1 MSETTSRAE
10 RAANLFDLRRI
21 IGGVFL
27 AWGVLLII
35 LGLTDSEA
43 EANKAAGINI
53 NLFAG
58 IGMFVVGAIFMAW
71 ALTRPLG
78 EELRE
83 ADPDARVGSAPAW
96 AFTRPLGASWPSS
109 EESSRRARGDE
120 RGHPAGR
127 RHRGAVA
134 PAPSRRS
141 RRRPSGLRRLR
152 RP

>member
-1 MSETTSRAE
+1 VSETTSRAE

-53 NLFAG
+53 NLYAG

-83 ADPDARVGSAPAW
+83 AEPDERGGSATHAAPRGVDA
-96 AFTRPLGASWPSS
+96 AALAS
-109 EESSRRARGDE
+109 EESRGRVRGDE
-120 RGHPAGR
+120 KGTC
-127 RHRGAVA
+127 
-134 PAPSRRS
+134 
-141 RRRPSGLRRLR
+141 RPDDPGGQ
-152 RP
+152 

>member
-53 NLFAG
+53 NLYAG

-78 EELRE
+78 EELRAAE
-83 ADPDARVGSAPAW
+83 PDEPAGSAAPREDDADARA
-96 AFTRPLGASWPSS
+96 S
-109 EESSRRARGDE
+109 EESRRRARGDE
-120 RGHPAGR
+120 EGT
-127 RHRGAVA
+127 
-134 PAPSRRS
+134 
-141 RRRPSGLRRLR
+141 RRPDDTGGQ
-152 RP
+152 

>member
-1 MSETTSRAE
+1 MSESTSRTE

-53 NLFAG
+53 NLYAG

-83 ADPDARVGSAPAW
+83 AEPDERAGSAAPREDDADARA
-96 AFTRPLGASWPSS
+96 S
-109 EESSRRARGDE
+109 EESRRRARGDE
-120 RGHPAGR
+120 EGT
-127 RHRGAVA
+127 
-134 PAPSRRS
+134 
-141 RRRPSGLRRLR
+141 RRPDDTGGQ
-152 RP
+152 